1 MNVGDQPLM
10 KFLVIGNFLDI
21 SQQNS
26 FQKLHEAE
34 GRALWDLYGAGVL
47 QEALFG
53 KEFGCISFV
62 IECVNRNEAEQ
73 FIKMLPSAKSELIR
87 YQMCEL
93 FVFPALIEQFNRHH
107 SKLPVWMG

>member
-1 MNVGDQPLM
+1 M
-10 KFLVIGNFLDI
+10 KFLVVGNFLDI

-34 GRALWDLYGAGVL
+34 GKALWELYGAGVL

-73 FIKMLPSAKSELIR
+73 FIRMLPSAKSELIR
-87 YQMCEL
+87 YQMSEL
-93 FVFPALIEQFNRHH
+93 FVFPALTEQFTRHQA
-107 SKLPVWMG
+107 KLPSWMD